1 MSQIRVVLADDHPV
15 VLQGIKML
23 LDSVG
28 GFDVVGLA
36 KNGLEVVELVEKV
49 QPEVLMVDLMMP
61 GLPGLEVVRQIKHRC
76 PHVRIVVFSMHADE
90 SYVLQAL
97 KNGADGY
104 VLKGCDPQVVEE
116 ALRSV
121 AEGRRFLSS
130 GISDYAINSLI
141 EKAQHSTNGAY
152 DTLSAREREV
162 MQLAAEGN
170 SNADIGGKLFISPRT
185 VEVHR
190 ASLMRKLGLKSQTD
204 LVRYAL
210 GKGLIPL
217 AV

>member
-1 MSQIRVVLADDHPV
+1 MSAIRVVLADDHPV

-28 GFDVVGLA
+28 GFDVIGQA
-36 KNGLEVVELVEKV
+36 KNGLEVVEMVEKL
-49 QPEVLMVDLMMP
+49 QPEVLLVDLMMP
-61 GLPGLEVVRQIKHRC
+61 GLNGLEVVRQLRQRT
-76 PHVRIVVFSMHADE
+76 PQVRLVVFSMHADE

-121 AEGRRFLSS
+121 AEGRRYLSP
-130 GISDYAINSLI
+130 GISDYAINSLV

-162 MQLAAEGN
+162 LQLAAEGN
-170 SNADIGGKLFISPRT
+170 TNADIGERLFISPRT

-210 GKGLIPL
+210 SKGVLPL